1 MTAARTAA
9 RVGMMVFLLIGVLG
23 LFVCHAMDVTLQWDA
38 NTEPDLAGYKV
49 YYDVDS
55 GDPYVGTGSPVDLPL
70 AQDENPDSALVEY
83 TLRDITD
90 SYIAVTAYDDVG
102 RESDYSNEVYATS
115 TGPSA
120 PEIKIIE
127 IIQTQTQTITTR
139 IVEGE

>member
-1 MTAARTAA
+1 MTMARTAA
-9 RVGMMVFLLIGVLG
+9 RVGMIIFLLIGVVG
-23 LFVCHAMDVTLQWDA
+23 LIVCHAMDVTLQWDA

-70 AQDENPDSALVEY
+70 AQDENPDPALVEY
-83 TLRDITD
+83 TLRNLPD

-102 RESDYSNEVYATS
+102 RESDYSNEVHATS

-120 PEIKIIE
+120 PEIKIIKLT
-127 IIQTQTQTITTR
+127 QTQTQTIIIT
-139 IVEGE
+139 VGE